1 MSQPRYRNP
10 AAPVADRVRDLL
22 SRMTLTEKVGQ
33 VNQRMYGWDAYARTP
48 SGHRLTE
55 AFHAEVA
62 AYDGMGALYGLQRA
76 DPWSGVTF
84 ATGIGAAD
92 GARVSDAV
100 QRHVVENTRL
110 GIPVLMVEE
119 MPHGHQALDSEVLP
133 VNLAVGA
140 TWDPELYE
148 EAAALAAAE
157 LRARGGHVALVSALD
172 LVRDPRW
179 GRAEECFGEDPY
191 LAARFTEALVRGVQ
205 GPGAGRGRGPVAYGA
220 DRAAVVL
227 KHFAGQGATVGG
239 RNSAATELGH
249 RELHEIHLPA
259 ALAGVEAGAA
269 GVMAAYNEFDGVPCA
284 ASREL
289 LTGLL
294 RERWGFTGLVM
305 ADGEALDRLTRL
317 AGGPVAAGALA
328 LEAGTDLSLWDDSFP
343 RLAEAVRRGLVRE
356 SALDAAV
363 GRVLALKF
371 RLGLFERPYTGER
384 PGTYGTAS
392 GAASGA
398 ASGVTSGAASGV
410 TPDPAPGAA
419 SGVTPDQVCAP
430 QAVPGSRL
438 RELSLRIARASVV
451 LLRHDGATLPLPE
464 SARRIAVI
472 GPNADSV
479 PQQIGDYTAPQP
491 PGSGVTVLAGIA
503 AAAPEGTEVAYAR
516 GCDLVGGDPAGIPA
530 AVALAAASDVAV
542 LVLGGSSARE
552 SGTRFDSNGA
562 AVVSSARPVDMT
574 CGEGVDLAEPRL
586 PEGQSA
592 LLSAV
597 AATGTPVVVVLV
609 QGRPHAVPQE
619 PAARAGAVLSAWYP
633 GPWGGLAV
641 GEILFGAAGPTG
653 RLPVSVPRSAAQL
666 PVFYNG
672 KDHGYRGYVDQPATP
687 SYAFGHGLS
696 YTTVEYGT
704 PRLSRSSV
712 AVTASAG
719 IPALTCV
726 VEVVNTGARPVR
738 ETVQLYTRRVLGGS
752 SWPRVRELRGF
763 RRVELA
769 PGERAEVSFAV
780 DTPTLAS
787 VTRSLERAVEPGTF
801 EIETGPSSDRTLG
814 ARLTVTAEPGQG

>member
-1 MSQPRYRNP
+1 MSQPQPQPRYRDP

-33 VNQRMYGWDAYARTP
+33 VNQRMYGWEAYERTP

-55 AFHAEVA
+55 AFRAEVA

-76 DPWSGVTF
+76 DPWSGVTCG
-84 ATGIGAAD
+84 TGIGAAD

-100 QRHVVENTRL
+100 QRHVVEHTRL

-119 MPHGHQALDSEVLP
+119 MPHGHQALDSTVLP

-140 TWDPELYE
+140 TWDPGLYE
-148 EAAALAAAE
+148 EAAALAAAQ

-191 LAARFTEALVRGVQ
+191 LAARFTEALVRGAQ
-205 GPGAGRGRGPVAYGA
+205 GPGDGRGRGPVSYGA

-239 RNSAATELGH
+239 RNSAATELGL

-259 ALAGVEAGAA
+259 ALAGVRAGAA

-305 ADGEALDRLTRL
+305 ADGQALDRLTRL
-317 AGGPVAAGALA
+317 AGDPVAAGALA

-356 SALDAAV
+356 SVLDAAV

-384 PGTYGTAS
+384 ESPS
-392 GAASGA
+392 GL
-398 ASGVTSGAASGV
+398 V
-410 TPDPAPGAA
+410 
-419 SGVTPDQVCAP
+419 
-430 QAVPGSRL
+430 
-438 RELSLRIARASVV
+438 ELSVRIARESVV
-451 LLRHDGATLPLPE
+451 LLRHDGATLPLTE
-464 SARRIAVI
+464 RARKVAVI

-491 PGSGVTVLAGIA
+491 AGSGVTVLDGIR
-503 AAAPEGTEVAYAR
+503 AAAPEDGEVAYAR
-516 GCDLVGGDPAGIPA
+516 GCELVGGDPSGIPA

-562 AVVSSARPVDMT
+562 AVVSSARPADMT
-574 CGEGVDLAEPRL
+574 CGEGVDLAELRL
-586 PEGQSA
+586 PDGQSA

-609 QGRPHAVPQE
+609 QGRPHAVAE
-619 PAARAGAVLSAWYP
+619 DLAARAGAVLSAWYP
-633 GPWGGLAV
+633 GPWGGRAV
-641 GEILFGAAGPTG
+641 GEVLFGAAEPVG

-672 KDHGYRGYVDQPATP
+672 KDHGYRGYADQPATARH
-687 SYAFGHGLS
+687 AFGHGLS
-696 YTTVEYGT
+696 YTTVEYGA

-712 AVTASAG
+712 AVSASGG
-719 IPALTCV
+719 IPELTCV
-726 VEVVNTGARPVR
+726 VEVANTGARPVR
-738 ETVQLYTRRVLGGS
+738 ETVQLYVRRVLGGS

-763 RRVELA
+763 DRIDLA
-769 PGERAEVSFAV
+769 PGEHAEVSFTV
-780 DTPTLAS
+780 GTRTLAS

-801 EIETGPSSDRTLG
+801 EIGTGPSSDRTLG
-814 ARLTVTAEPGQG
+814 VRLTVDPEPGRA

>member
-1 MSQPRYRNP
+1 MPQPRYRDP

-22 SRMTLTEKVGQ
+22 ARMTLTEKVGQ
-33 VNQRMYGWDAYARTP
+33 VNQRMYGWQAYERTP
-48 SGHRLTE
+48 AGHRLTE
-55 AFHAEVA
+55 AFRAEVA

-84 ATGIGAAD
+84 GTGIGAAE

-110 GIPVLMVEE
+110 AIPVLMVEE
-119 MPHGHQALDSEVLP
+119 MPHGHQALDGTVLP

-140 TWDPELYE
+140 TWDPGLYE

-179 GRAEECFGEDPY
+179 GRAEECFGEDPW
-191 LAARFTEALVRGVQ
+191 LAARFTEALVRGAQ
-205 GPGAGRGRGPVAYGA
+205 GPGDGPGRGPLSYGA

-239 RNSAATELGH
+239 RNSAATELGA

-259 ALAGVEAGAA
+259 ALAGVRAGAA

-284 ASREL
+284 ANREL

-294 RERWGFTGLVM
+294 RERWGFAGLVM
-305 ADGEALDRLTRL
+305 ADGCALDRLTRL
-317 AGGPVAAGALA
+317 AGDPVAAGALA
-328 LEAGTDLSLWDDSFP
+328 LAAGTDLSLWDESFP
-343 RLAEAVRRGLVRE
+343 RLAEAVRRGLVDE
-356 SALDAAV
+356 SVLDAAV

-384 PGTYGTAS
+384 QAPS
-392 GAASGA
+392 G
-398 ASGVTSGAASGV
+398 
-410 TPDPAPGAA
+410 
-419 SGVTPDQVCAP
+419 
-430 QAVPGSRL
+430 L
-438 RELSLRIARASVV
+438 RELSERIARESVV
-451 LLRHDGATLPLPE
+451 LLRHDGTTLPLPE
-464 SARRIAVI
+464 RIRGIAVI

-479 PQQIGDYTAPQP
+479 PQQIGDYTAPQR
-491 PGSGVTVLAGIA
+491 PGTGVTVLDGIR
-503 AAAPEGTEVAYAR
+503 AAAPAGGEVGYAR
-516 GCDLVGGDPAGIPA
+516 GCELVGGDRSGIPA
-530 AVALAAASDVAV
+530 AVALAASCEVAV

-552 SGTRFDSNGA
+552 SATRFDSNGA
-562 AVVSSARPVDMT
+562 AVVGSGPPVDMT
-574 CGEGVDLAEPRL
+574 CGEGVDLAELAL

-609 QGRPHAVPQE
+609 QGRPHAVPE
-619 PAARAGAVLSAWYP
+619 DFAARAGAVLSAWYP
-633 GPWGGLAV
+633 GPWGGRAIADV
-641 GEILFGAAGPTG
+641 LFGAAGPVG

-672 KDHGYRGYVDQPATP
+672 KDHGYRGYVDQPATAHHP
-687 SYAFGHGLS
+687 FGHGLS
-696 YTTVEYGT
+696 YTTVEYGV
-704 PRLSRSSV
+704 PRLSRGSV
-712 AVTASAG
+712 TVSPSG
-719 IPALTCV
+719 SVPPLTCV
-726 VEVVNTGARPVR
+726 VEVANTGARPVD
-738 ETVQLYTRRVLGGS
+738 ETVQLYVRRVLGGS

-763 RRVELA
+763 ARIALA
-769 PGERAEVSFAV
+769 PGERAEVSF
-780 DTPTLAS
+780 TIGTETLAS
-787 VTRSLERAVEPGTF
+787 VTRSLEQAVEPGTF
-801 EIETGPSSDRTLG
+801 EIATGPSADRTTG
-814 ARLTVTAEPGQG
+814 AALTVGPGQEPSPS